1 MRSIYCGAF
10 HTVNHTHFNPPP
22 FTSEHPVSPKASTN
36 MPPKNIALAKAPF
49 DDPQADLILQSSDKV
64 HFRVFKPILSLA
76 SPIFKDMF
84 SIPSTPSQE
93 RHDGVQ
99 VVHLTTHSTALD
111 VVLRHIY
118 PMRSPKGDKL
128 LNASHIAYFAW
139 EYQVESLGESI
150 TAYLTD
156 SVKHD
161 PVGVY
166 AIAVTYGYNDVG
178 TSAARSCLRLPFFG
192 LRSSYLRCA
201 TAEHISDLMRY
212 HAACGEAASAVAAS
226 DRTWFSSFGVNG
238 IFATQGR
245 HDSGTTCRSCFMP
258 DVTDLTSTYYKNA
271 TRPTSTSSSMYYK
284 NATRPTSTSSSTY
297 YKNATHPTST
307 SNSTYYKNAAHP
319 TSTSSSTY
327 YKNTTHSTSTY
338 KNTTHSTST
347 YKNATHSTST
357 YYENVKTEAYGSPAN
372 PRSWSGRDATD
383 LTYENGTFKTEAY
396 GSPASWSGQD
406 ATGLTSGTFET
417 EAYGSPANPGSWS
430 GRDATDLT
438 SGTYKTEAYD
448 SPANPGYWSGRAAP
462 RCMWNYL
469 HRSALVLAHHPSVEE
484 ITGDAFVMKS
494 NGCRSCAQYM
504 RGHLL
509 NLSVVLAGEIRK
521 AIEQVGLSL
530 YPPSHAYNVQWLH
543 GYTRQVPL
551 PEGVRRSAATT
562 TNN

>member
-1 MRSIYCGAF
+1 
-10 HTVNHTHFNPPP
+10 
-22 FTSEHPVSPKASTN
+22 
-36 MPPKNIALAKAPF
+36 MPPENIALAKAPF

-76 SPIFKDMF
+76 SPVFKDMF
-84 SIPSTPSQE
+84 SKSSTPSQE
-93 RHDGVQ
+93 RHDGVR
-99 VVHLTTHSTALD
+99 VVYLTEHSTSLD

-118 PMRSPKGDKL
+118 PMRLPEGDKL
-128 LNASHIAYFAW
+128 FYASHLAYFAW

-178 TSAARSCLRLPFFG
+178 TSAARSCLRLPFSG

-271 TRPTSTSSSMYYK
+271 THPTSTSSSTYYK
-284 NATRPTSTSSSTY
+284 NATHPTSTSSSTYYKNAARPTSTSSSTY

-307 SNSTYYKNAAHP
+307 SSSTYYKNATHP

-338 KNTTHSTST
+338 KNAIHSTST
-347 YKNATHSTST
+347 YKHATHSTST

-383 LTYENGTFKTEAY
+383 LTY
-396 GSPASWSGQD
+396 
-406 ATGLTSGTFET
+406 
-417 EAYGSPANPGSWS
+417 
-430 GRDATDLT
+430 
-438 SGTYKTEAYD
+438 
-448 SPANPGYWSGRAAP
+448 
-462 RCMWNYL
+462 
-469 HRSALVLAHHPSVEE
+469 
-484 ITGDAFVMKS
+484 
-494 NGCRSCAQYM
+494 
-504 RGHLL
+504 
-509 NLSVVLAGEIRK
+509 
-521 AIEQVGLSL
+521 
-530 YPPSHAYNVQWLH
+530 
-543 GYTRQVPL
+543 
-551 PEGVRRSAATT
+551 
-562 TNN
+562 